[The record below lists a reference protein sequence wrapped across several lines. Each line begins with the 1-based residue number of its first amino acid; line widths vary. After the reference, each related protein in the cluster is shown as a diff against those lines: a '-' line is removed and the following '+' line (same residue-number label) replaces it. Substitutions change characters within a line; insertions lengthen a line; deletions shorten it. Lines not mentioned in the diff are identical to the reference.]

1 MGSLSVRPG
10 NRLPSTAPRAT
21 VVGTA
26 IPMTSSGI
34 GSTSRSLLERLRA
47 DETDAWDRLVEL
59 YAPLVLYWCR
69 RSPLNDQD
77 AADVFQEVF
86 QTVATRIQDF
96 RKREQ
101 GDSFRGW
108 LRTITRSKIVDHHRR
123 GKRQPRGVG
132 GSSVQRRWNEV
143 EAHEP
148 QEDSADDR
156 VVMSDLLRSAL
167 ERIREHF
174 RETTWRAFWG
184 TAIDGRPHR
193 DVAEELGLSPGA
205 ARVAKSRVLQRL
217 RAELGE
223 LTDEP
228 AS

>member
-1 MGSLSVRPG
+1 
-10 NRLPSTAPRAT
+10 
-21 VVGTA
+21 
-26 IPMTSSGI
+26 MTSSRI

-86 QTVATRIQDF
+86 QSVATHIEGF
-96 RKREQ
+96 RKREP

-143 EAHEP
+143 EADLPIEP
-148 QEDSADDR
+148 IEGSADDR
-156 VVMSDLLRSAL
+156 VVMSEVLRSAL
-167 ERIREHF
+167 ERIRKHF
-174 RETTWRAFWG
+174 RETTWRAFWC

-193 DVAEELGLSPGA
+193 DVAQEVGLSPGA
-205 ARVAKSRVLQRL
+205 VRVAKSRVLQRL

-223 LTDEP
+223 LSDGP